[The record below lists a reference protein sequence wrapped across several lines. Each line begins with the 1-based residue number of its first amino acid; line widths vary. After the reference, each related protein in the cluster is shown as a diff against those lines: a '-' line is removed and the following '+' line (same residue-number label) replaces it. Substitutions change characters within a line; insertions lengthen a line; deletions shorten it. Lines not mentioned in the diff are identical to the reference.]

1 MLPYS
6 SYIYGAL
13 LAVAKR
19 TFASC
24 PFAACLTHLAAP
36 KSTLE
41 IAAKKQTQQRPISMD
56 ENCGEVHVQ
65 VQEMHPKPLQDA
77 SNRIGSKLMPS
88 SAELEKRYID
98 AKRRPEQRQ
107 ELLSISSNSDVNSR
121 RHGRSQKEL
130 TVPRGPV
137 LHTSWRPRS
146 TDKGRRESQ
155 SLAQGPWWAFMLSF
169 RHGLYRKILGIP
181 PNFHSLGVCNG
192 LCGECT
198 SKSAAGCGF
207 FYGCL
212 AKHFRNASISCEA
225 ERKPQ
230 QEEGGQRDL
239 LGRQEPGT
247 RVEH

>member
-169 RHGLYRKILGIP
+169 RHGL
-181 PNFHSLGVCNG
+181 
-192 LCGECT
+192 
-198 SKSAAGCGF
+198 KSAAGCGF